1 MIDDWDY
8 QRQLK
13 KGQTDEVDA
22 REHTDAINGM
32 QVNQAA
38 LDQEALKGE
47 NKKTKPRKEISSG
60 DMYVIS
66 TNSRFTISFSTYE
79 QPRYS
84 NPESREFFHR
94 IFHLFTL

>member
-13 KGQTDEVDA
+13 KGQIDEVDA

-47 NKKTKPRKEISSG
+47 NKKTKPTKEIRSF
-60 DMYVIS
+60 DM
-66 TNSRFTISFSTYE
+66 
-79 QPRYS
+79 
-84 NPESREFFHR
+84 
-94 IFHLFTL
+94 

>member
-13 KGQTDEVDA
+13 KGQIDEVDA

-47 NKKTKPRKEISSG
+47 NKKTKLQKICR
-60 DMYVIS
+60 YVKV
-66 TNSRFTISFSTYE
+66 N
-79 QPRYS
+79 
-84 NPESREFFHR
+84 
-94 IFHLFTL
+94 

>member
-13 KGQTDEVDA
+13 KGQMDEVDA
-22 REHTDAINGM
+22 REHTDAIDKM

-47 NKKTKPRKEISSG
+47 KKWYFVTKIGLIYCEKK
-60 DMYVIS
+60 M
-66 TNSRFTISFSTYE
+66 F
-79 QPRYS
+79 
-84 NPESREFFHR
+84 
-94 IFHLFTL
+94 

>member
-1 MIDDWDY
+1 MAENNEEAREEVTRQLNKAMIDDWDY

-13 KGQTDEVDA
+13 KGQMDEVDA

-47 NKKTKPRKEISSG
+47 NNAWVRV
-60 DMYVIS
+60 DMVG
-66 TNSRFTISFSTYE
+66 TNHNKVLT
-79 QPRYS
+79 Q
-84 NPESREFFHR
+84 
-94 IFHLFTL
+94 

>member
-1 MIDDWDY
+1 MKSGLNAHGVQHLFLQDNLLILFSEVDIRLYGLTVLIYILLNKAMIDDWDY

-13 KGQTDEVDA
+13 KGQMDEVDA

-47 NKKTKPRKEISSG
+47 NK
-60 DMYVIS
+60 
-66 TNSRFTISFSTYE
+66 NL
-79 QPRYS
+79 
-84 NPESREFFHR
+84 FF
-94 IFHLFTL
+94 

>member
-47 NKKTKPRKEISSG
+47 NH
-60 DMYVIS
+60 
-66 TNSRFTISFSTYE
+66 TIFSI
-79 QPRYS
+79 
-84 NPESREFFHR
+84 EFF
-94 IFHLFTL
+94 IWLFF

>member
-13 KGQTDEVDA
+13 KGQMDEVDA

-47 NKKTKPRKEISSG
+47 NKKTKPRKEISSV
-60 DMYVIS
+60 DM
-66 TNSRFTISFSTYE
+66 
-79 QPRYS
+79 
-84 NPESREFFHR
+84 
-94 IFHLFTL
+94 

>member
-13 KGQTDEVDA
+13 KGQMDEVDA
-22 REHTDAINGM
+22 REHIDAINGM

-47 NKKTKPRKEISSG
+47 NKNLFFWAIFLARFGMNAMGKHFYLFKFE
-60 DMYVIS
+60 YVIV
-66 TNSRFTISFSTYE
+66 
-79 QPRYS
+79 
-84 NPESREFFHR
+84 NPGNG
-94 IFHLFTL
+94 

>member
-13 KGQTDEVDA
+13 KGQMDEVDA

-47 NKKTKPRKEISSG
+47 NKNK
-60 DMYVIS
+60 V
-66 TNSRFTISFSTYE
+66 
-79 QPRYS
+79 
-84 NPESREFFHR
+84 FFWA
-94 IFHLFTL
+94 IFLAKFGMNAMGNTF

>member
-13 KGQTDEVDA
+13 KGQMDEVDA

-47 NKKTKPRKEISSG
+47 NKKTKPIKEISSV
-60 DMYVIS
+60 DM
-66 TNSRFTISFSTYE
+66 
-79 QPRYS
+79 
-84 NPESREFFHR
+84 
-94 IFHLFTL
+94 

>member
-13 KGQTDEVDA
+13 KGQIDEVDA

-47 NKKTKPRKEISSG
+47 NKNK
-60 DMYVIS
+60 V
-66 TNSRFTISFSTYE
+66 
-79 QPRYS
+79 
-84 NPESREFFHR
+84 FFLS
-94 IFHLFTL
+94 HLFGQIWHECNGKHFLILRKKMIRI

>member
-13 KGQTDEVDA
+13 KGQMDEVDD

-47 NKKTKPRKEISSG
+47 NKKTKPRKEISSV
-60 DMYVIS
+60 DM
-66 TNSRFTISFSTYE
+66 
-79 QPRYS
+79 
-84 NPESREFFHR
+84 
-94 IFHLFTL
+94 